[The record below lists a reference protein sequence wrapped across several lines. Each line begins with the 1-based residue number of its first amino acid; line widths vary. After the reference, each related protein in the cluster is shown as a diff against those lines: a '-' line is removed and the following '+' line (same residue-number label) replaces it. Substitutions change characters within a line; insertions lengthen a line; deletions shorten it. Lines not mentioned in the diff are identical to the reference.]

1 MLDPQNQQPQT
12 QNPPTPKPQ
21 TRMFTNVEYNEEDIK
36 LIKIQLKPINRL
48 NVMSEEVNELPY
60 VGPWNWG
67 LHPVFLSFEE
77 MKKYAIDH
85 ETWEEKKE
93 TPNIEEM
100 VNIHI
105 SESIATPI
113 C

>member
-67 LHPVFLSFEE
+67 LHPVFLAFEE

-105 SESIATPI
+105 SESIATPK